1 MELNSCNTL
10 IIYYTIISVYMK
22 KLFHIKTY
30 GCQMNYYDSNK
41 ISDLLSQIGYE
52 QSNSFEKC
60 DLAILNTCH
69 IREKASEKM
78 YSDVGRLSI
87 LKQNKIKT
95 GRDFKIVVAGCV
107 AQAEGKQIFK
117 RNKNVDI
124 IIGPQTYHRLPELLS
139 KTQKAI
145 ANDFPDES
153 KFDYLPKTRKTT
165 TSAFVTIQE
174 GCDKFCSFC
183 VVPYTRGAEFSR
195 SVNEIYYEIEH
206 LVNLG
211 VKEISL
217 LGQNVSSFHGNYRTK
232 HKNEK
237 YSLAQLIQHISR
249 IDGLQRI
256 RYITSHPSDITNELI
271 HEHGVNQKLMPYLH
285 LPIQSGSNRI
295 LKKMNRR
302 HSKESYIE
310 LIKKLREV
318 RSDLAISSDFIVGYP
333 GEKSK
338 DFEDTLEVI
347 RKINF
352 ASSYSFKYSERP
364 GTPASLIKNSVTDE
378 IKNQRLKILQKEL
391 DEQQVKFN
399 KSFIGHKLSV
409 LFEKKG
415 KKPNQFVGRSQYLQP
430 VHVISKKTVIG
441 QIHDVAIQKR
451 TSYSLHGNLI
461 K

>member
-1 MELNSCNTL
+1 
-10 IIYYTIISVYMK
+10 MK

-30 GCQMNYYDSNK
+30 GCQMNFYDSNK
-41 ISDLLSQIGYE
+41 ISDMLSQIGYE
-52 QSNSFEKC
+52 KSNSFEKC

-124 IIGPQTYHRLPELLS
+124 IIGPQTYHKLPKLLT
-139 KTQKAI
+139 KTQKVI

-153 KFDYLPKTRKTT
+153 KFDYLPKTRKTN
-165 TSAFVTIQE
+165 TSDFVTIQE

-195 SVNEIYYEIEH
+195 TVNEIYYEIEH

-211 VKEISL
+211 VKEITL
-217 LGQNVSSFHGNYRTK
+217 LGQNVSSFHGIYRTK

-237 YSLAQLIQHISR
+237 YSLAQLINHISR

-256 RYITSHPSDITNELI
+256 RYITSHPSDITDELI
-271 HEHGVNQKLMPYLH
+271 QEHGVNQKLMPYLH

-295 LKKMNRR
+295 LKKMNRK

-310 LIKKLREV
+310 LIKKIRGV

-333 GEKSK
+333 GETRN
-338 DFEDTLEVI
+338 DFEDTLEV
-347 RKINF
+347 
-352 ASSYSFKYSERP
+352 
-364 GTPASLIKNSVTDE
+364 
-378 IKNQRLKILQKEL
+378 
-391 DEQQVKFN
+391 VK
-399 KSFIGHKLSV
+399 K
-409 LFEKKG
+409 
-415 KKPNQFVGRSQYLQP
+415 
-430 VHVISKKTVIG
+430 
-441 QIHDVAIQKR
+441 
-451 TSYSLHGNLI
+451 
-461 K
+461 